1 MVTWRP
7 GLGSTSYGS
16 TVSALTPSYCPSCPP
31 SLPLAVMAAESSGN
45 PSAVSSAGAIGL
57 FQLMPA
63 TAASLGVDPTDPTQ
77 NIVGGLTYLQSLY
90 NQFGNWTQALEA
102 YNQGPTSLQNA
113 LNAGT
118 TPVSAGYASSILA
131 AAGISDDSD
140 GSGSENASITGSTSP
155 SSDLSDTLDLTS
167 LTGLSTVTLVGIAAG
182 LFALVLWIKR

>member
-1 MVTWRP
+1 
-7 GLGSTSYGS
+7 
-16 TVSALTPSYCPSCPP
+16 
-31 SLPLAVMAAESSGN
+31 MAAESSGN

-77 NIVGGLTYLQSLY
+77 NIEGGLTYLQSLY